1 MGSMPFTVAPH
12 SAPLPELL
20 HLYASVGWTAYTR
33 DPAALERAVRQSG
46 FVWTAREEDGPL
58 LGLVRGV
65 TDDVSIL
72 FVQDILV
79 RPDAQRRG
87 IGRTLMT
94 AVLERYAHVRQMALL
109 TDDGPEQLAF
119 YQTLGFHNTRELVNT
134 PTNAFYR
141 TLNMQLS

>member
-1 MGSMPFTVAPH
+1 MTFTVAAK

-20 HLYASVGWTAYTR
+20 ALYASVGSTAYTR
-33 DPAALERAVRQSG
+33 DPAALEWAVRQSG
-46 FVWTAREEDGPL
+46 FVWTTREEGGPL

-79 RPDAQRRG
+79 HPNAQRRG
-87 IGRTLMT
+87 IVRALMS

-119 YQTLGFHNTRELVNT
+119 YGALGFHNTRELVKT

-141 TLNMQLS
+141 TLNVDLT

>member
-1 MGSMPFTVAPH
+1 MTLTVAPH

-20 HLYASVGWTAYTR
+20 TLYASVGWTAYTR
-33 DPAALERAVRQSG
+33 DPVALERAVQQSG
-46 FVWTAREEDGPL
+46 FVWTAREEGGPL

-79 RPDAQRRG
+79 HPDAQRRG

-119 YQTLGFHNTRELVNT
+119 YSVLGFHNTRELVNT